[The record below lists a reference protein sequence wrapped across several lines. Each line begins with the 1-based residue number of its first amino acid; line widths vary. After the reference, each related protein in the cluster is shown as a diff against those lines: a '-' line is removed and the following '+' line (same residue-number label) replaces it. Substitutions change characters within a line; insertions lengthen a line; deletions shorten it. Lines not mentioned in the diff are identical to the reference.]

1 MKEILVRLGNMPKW
15 YGIGVVLLY
24 SILLAEFFSALNTFI
39 YYDDRLNRIMDLLL
53 RANYFVTV
61 ASGIV
66 VWIIMSLL
74 FHLTVLLFDGY
85 SSFSRFLYSS
95 SYFYLI
101 PGIFILVAILLL
113 NHTPVETSYPDAMA
127 LLQNHPS
134 FKLAM
139 SLVNYSFI
147 PYYLLCMTL
156 IHHLYKVR
164 FRYAIASVVIP
175 ILSIWTIT
183 KLFTLL

>member
-1 MKEILVRLGNMPKW
+1 MKEIFVKLGNMPKW
-15 YGIGVVLLY
+15 YGVGVVLLY

-39 YYDDRLNRIMDLLL
+39 QYDDSLNKIIELLL
-53 RANYFVTV
+53 KVNYFATV
-61 ASGIV
+61 AAGIV
-66 VWIIMSLL
+66 VWIILSLL

-85 SSFSRFLYSS
+85 SSFTRFLYSS

-101 PGIFILVAILLL
+101 PGICILVAILIL
-113 NHTPVETSYPDAMA
+113 NHIPIESTSPDAIAM
-127 LLQNHPS
+127 LQEHSS

-139 SLVNYSFI
+139 ALVNYSFI
-147 PYYLLCMTL
+147 PYYLLCMIL

-164 FRYAIASVVIP
+164 LRYAIASVVIP
-175 ILSIWTIT
+175 ILSVWAIT

>member
-1 MKEILVRLGNMPKW
+1 MKEVFVRLGNMPKW

-24 SILLAEFFSALNTFI
+24 SILLAEFFSVLNTFI
-39 YYDDRLNRIMDLLL
+39 YNDDRLNKIMDFLL
-53 RANYFVTV
+53 RANYFATV
-61 ASGIV
+61 ASGII

-101 PGIFILVAILLL
+101 PGIFILIASLIL
-113 NHTPVETSYPDAMA
+113 NHIPIESGSPDAMVM
-127 LLQNHPS
+127 LQNSSS

-139 SLVNYSFI
+139 ALVNYSFI
-147 PYYLLCMTL
+147 PYYLLCMIL
-156 IHHLYKVR
+156 IRHLYKVR
-164 FRYAIASVVIP
+164 FCHAIASVVIP
-175 ILSIWTIT
+175 ILSIWGIT